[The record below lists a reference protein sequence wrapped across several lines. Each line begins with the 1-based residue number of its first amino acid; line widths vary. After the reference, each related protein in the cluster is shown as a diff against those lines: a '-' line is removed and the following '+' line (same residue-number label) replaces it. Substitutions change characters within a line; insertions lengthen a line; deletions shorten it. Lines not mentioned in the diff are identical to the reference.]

1 MCCHMFVE
9 FEGIIHFHTAAQDC
23 LGRAASGTGFC
34 MRTSA
39 VRPVEAEAQFC
50 CGGQISG
57 TGNPQSRFSRT
68 EWVGSRLCHKRTHG
82 SLQF

>member
-1 MCCHMFVE
+1 M
-9 FEGIIHFHTAAQDC
+9 HT
-23 LGRAASGTGFC
+23 ST
-34 MRTSA
+34 

-68 EWVGSRLCHKRTHG
+68 EWVAVDFATKGLTVRSSSKLDTALGHG
-82 SLQF
+82 LSLPSMHYMPANED